1 LAAAAIA
8 ARGVCLAATAADSS
22 IRGGKMS
29 GPIHQEIIFKASPER
44 VYDALLD
51 SKSFSAFTGRAAQI
65 DREAGGA
72 FSCFG
77 GVITGRNIELL
88 PDRRIVQA
96 WRVGNW
102 PQGVYSIVKFELQAQ
117 GSETRLVM
125 DHAGFPEELRAHLN
139 GEEPDG
145 GWHRQYWEPLKKYL
159 G

>member
-1 LAAAAIA
+1 MA
-8 ARGVCLAATAADSS
+8 
-22 IRGGKMS
+22 K
-29 GPIHQEIIFKASPER
+29 PIHQEITFKASAKG

-51 SKSFSAFTGRAAQI
+51 SKQFSDFTGGAPARI
-65 DREAGGA
+65 EREVGGV

-88 PDRRIVQA
+88 PNQRIVQA

-102 PQGVYSIVKFELQAQ
+102 PDGVYSIVKFELQAH

-125 DHAGFPEELRAHLN
+125 DHTGFPDHLRAHLN
-139 GEEPDG
+139 GEEADG

-159 G
+159 A

>member
-1 LAAAAIA
+1 MAQ
-8 ARGVCLAATAADSS
+8 S
-22 IRGGKMS
+22 
-29 GPIHQEIIFKASPER
+29 IHQEITFKASPNR

-51 SKSFSAFTGRAAQI
+51 SKRFSDFTGGAAARI

-88 PDRRIVQA
+88 PDQRIVQA

-102 PQGVYSIVKFELQAQ
+102 PDGIYSIVKFELQAH

-125 DHAGFPEELRAHLN
+125 DHSGFPEHLRAHLN
-139 GEEPDG
+139 GEESDG
-145 GWHRQYWEPLKKYL
+145 GWQRQYWEPLKKYL
-159 G
+159 A

>member
-1 LAAAAIA
+1 MAQ
-8 ARGVCLAATAADSS
+8 S
-22 IRGGKMS
+22 
-29 GPIHQEIIFKASPER
+29 IHQEITFTASPKR

-51 SKSFSAFTGRAAQI
+51 SKQFSDFTGGAPARI

-88 PDRRIVQA
+88 PNQRIVQA

-102 PQGVYSIVKFELQAQ
+102 PDGIYSIVKFELQAQ

-125 DHAGFPEELRAHLN
+125 DHSSFPEHLRGTSTGKRPMVGGIDN
-139 GEEPDG
+139 TGNRSRSISPD
-145 GWHRQYWEPLKKYL
+145 HRKSSMQAPSQADAI